1 MRHFFARANR
11 HFLGA
16 SAFALLCLVTTSPA
30 WADDYSEISR
40 MLRAGQLTEASTKV
54 DQLLAAKS
62 QDPQIRFFK
71 GVIQSEQGKTQDAIN
86 TFNKLTQDFPE
97 LPEPYNNLAVLYAGQ
112 SQFDKA
118 RAALEMA
125 IRTNPSYA
133 TAHENLGDI
142 YAKLASQAYSKAL
155 QLDSSNAA
163 VQPKLSLI
171 KDIFAPGSKTARVAA
186 ANTSKAPVVAAP
198 TAAIVPKVATTPL
211 PAATVVAAAPAAKY
225 PAVVAAP
232 PLTAGK
238 APAAKVAET
247 KDATEDKAAP
257 EVAASN
263 SADEQAVEA
272 AVHAW
277 ARAWSKKDMKA
288 YYAAYGQGF
297 KPADGASRS
306 SWEADRKARIVG
318 KNKIRVEL
326 SNIRVALNG
335 DKATARFR
343 QDYQGDSLRVSS
355 NKSLALVKEG
365 KRWLIVREM
374 AGS

>member
-16 SAFALLCLVTTSPA
+16 SVLALACLSAAAPA
-30 WADDYSEISR
+30 LADDYSEISR
-40 MLRAGQLTEASTKV
+40 LLRAGQLSEANTKV

-71 GVIQSEQGKTQDAIN
+71 GVILSEQGKPQEAIA
-86 TFNKLTQDFPE
+86 TFTKLTQDYPE

-118 RAALEMA
+118 RASLEMA

-171 KDIFAPGSKTARVAA
+171 KDIFAPGGKTVRAANKALPVEPVAAVPVAA
-186 ANTSKAPVVAAP
+186 ANKTPPVAAS
-198 TAAIVPKVATTPL
+198 
-211 PAATVVAAAPAAKY
+211 AAPAAANKY

-232 PLTAGK
+232 PLAVVSNK
-238 APAAKVAET
+238 PAAKTPE
-247 KDATEDKAAP
+247 DQDKAEEKVGT
-257 EVAASN
+257 EVAAVN
-263 SADEQAVEA
+263 SAEEQAVEA
-272 AVHAW
+272 AVQAW

-288 YYAAYGQGF
+288 YYAAYGAGF

-326 SNIRVALNG
+326 SNIRVVLNG
-335 DKATARFR
+335 DKATVRFR

-355 NKSLALVKEG
+355 NKSLALAKEG
-365 KRWLIVREM
+365 KRWVIVREM

>member
-1 MRHFFARANR
+1 MRHFFARAQR
-11 HFLGA
+11 HFLGV
-16 SAFALLCLVTTSPA
+16 SAFALLCLSTTGSA

-40 MLRAGQLTEASTKV
+40 MLRSGQLTEANTKV

-71 GVIQSEQGKTQDAIN
+71 GVIQSEQGKPQEAIN
-86 TFNKLTQDFPE
+86 TFTKLTQDYPE

-171 KDIFAPGSKTARVAA
+171 KDIFAPGGKTVRAANKALPVEPVAA
-186 ANTSKAPVVAAP
+186 VPVAVNKTPPVAAS
-198 TAAIVPKVATTPL
+198 
-211 PAATVVAAAPAAKY
+211 AAPAVANKY

-232 PLTAGK
+232 PLAVVSNK
-238 APAAKVAET
+238 PAAKTPE
-247 KDATEDKAAP
+247 DQDKAEEKVGT
-257 EVAASN
+257 EVAAVN

-272 AVHAW
+272 AVQAW

-288 YYAAYGQGF
+288 YYAAYGAGF

-326 SNIRVALNG
+326 SNIRVVLNG
-335 DKATARFR
+335 DKATVRFR

-355 NKSLALVKEG
+355 NKSLALAKEG
-365 KRWLIVREM
+365 KRWVIVREM